1 MGLQPPKSLKYV
13 NCWYKFAPKG
23 KLWGSTEKA
32 EYRCTTTKLLVCN
45 DTIIVLKI
53 TLHHSVSVITIFF
66 IPKRYKKQPKTAP
79 APAGGEG
86 YRGGVVGNSGPPTRI
101 HKVILQETTATMVL
115 YTLPAVEPIIR
126 VNDSIGVNFYKAARL
141 EPPSPLFKL
150 LGFRASEPPNFCH
163 MQRLL

>member
-1 MGLQPPKSLKYV
+1 MGLQPPNRQNWYLWYKFAQKRYTPLSDFYKIWHGWGVPSPHPHAKFHRCCLKNVGLQPPKSLKYV

-86 YRGGVVGNSGPPTRI
+86 YRGGRR
-101 HKVILQETTATMVL
+101 K
-115 YTLPAVEPIIR
+115 
-126 VNDSIGVNFYKAARL
+126 FW
-141 EPPSPLFKL
+141 SPNQD
-150 LGFRASEPPNFCH
+150 P
-163 MQRLL
+163 